1 MQLFCPACN
10 AAYFGETRCP
20 RCAGLLLM
28 PHEVASN
35 APPEPEPPP
44 VQASPTAIG
53 RITMGT
59 ILALGFYL
67 GVRKL
72 LTGSILAALQVGA
85 GEWWLSLQ
93 GLTAIYSVQVVAV
106 LFGALIAAAGRP
118 YGYSLGFMVG
128 GICGGLYLGFEL
140 LAGAPAQT
148 LVLYLQPPVLAFLG
162 LVAGAVGSRVWQP
175 AAILNLP
182 LPTGSKLSSLQLG
195 DDLAE
200 EQPRPTW
207 WIRVLAGA
215 AIIVIGTAFADPVAV
230 VPCSRTRADFST
242 LRASARPSTSPGSSP
257 RSLPSAAACSPRPAR
272 APAFVTGCSPGCS
285 ARLACS
291 PPARARAKHCRRSTT
306 SWLAAPSSNCR
317 SRAPPCWGTL
327 GTAIASL
334 GVLGGWLGG
343 TLFPPMAPPH
353 MRKRL
358 QVGLD

>member
-35 APPEPEPPP
+35 APEEPEPPP
-44 VQASPTAIG
+44 VLASPTAIG

-93 GLTAIYSVQVVAV
+93 GLTVIYAVQVVAV

-148 LVLYLQPPVLAFLG
+148 LVLYLQPPILALLG

-175 AAILNLP
+175 AAVLNLP
-182 LPTGSKLSSLQLG
+182 LPTSSKISSLQLG

-215 AIIVIGTAFADPVAV
+215 AIIVLGAAFADEARSFLQRNSGGLLHVESLGQSEYITWQFATLIAICGGVFAAAGTGAGVRHGLLAGMLGAVGVFAACQSQGEALPPVYYFLVRSSLDDLPLTSPTVLASIGTAIV
-230 VPCSRTRADFST
+230 
-242 LRASARPSTSPGSSP
+242 
-257 RSLPSAAACSPRPAR
+257 
-272 APAFVTGCSPGCS
+272 
-285 ARLACS
+285 
-291 PPARARAKHCRRSTT
+291 
-306 SWLAAPSSNCR
+306 
-317 SRAPPCWGTL
+317 TL
-327 GTAIASL
+327 GI
-334 GVLGGWLGG
+334 LGGWLGG
-343 TLFPPMAPPH
+343 TLFPTVAPPH
-353 MRKRL
+353 MRKSL